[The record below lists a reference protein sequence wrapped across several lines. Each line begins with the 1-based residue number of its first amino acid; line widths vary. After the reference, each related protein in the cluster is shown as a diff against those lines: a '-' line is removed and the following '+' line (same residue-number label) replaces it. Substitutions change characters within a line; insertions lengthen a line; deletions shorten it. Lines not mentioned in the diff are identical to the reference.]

1 MLLLLATGPFDEA
14 HGEFTRFKTTRRAHY
29 EAFAPTQPG
38 VFDTLLWNR
47 DGEITEC
54 TRGNIALLL
63 DGRWVTPPLHC
74 GLLNGIGRA
83 NRVRDGQLAEAV
95 VRVED
100 LPRVQ
105 ALAFVNSLR
114 GWLDADLDGVQK

>member
-1 MLLLLATGPFDEA
+1 M
-14 HGEFTRFKTTRRAHY
+14 
-29 EAFAPTQPG
+29 
-38 VFDTLLWNR
+38 
-47 DGEITEC
+47 
-54 TRGNIALLL
+54 
-63 DGRWVTPPLHC
+63 HC